1 MNRLLSAIVIFIII
15 LSIIPLININIAYSN
30 NTNPLEIIITEDNI
44 TSSPYYK
51 GGDGSKDNPWI
62 LEFGDL
68 DLSGGHI
75 YITNFTGGYMIIRN
89 SNIYNGDWVV
99 LNIGANDNVTN
110 MNILIENTS
119 IHDITDKGY
128 ALRLEAKNSI
138 ITLDNVQVYNGSS
151 KDWWD
156 ATLCI
161 EYMDNSKVYINNS
174 VIYGGGHVIRIDG
187 VDTATKIVVYN
198 TVLYGVRD
206 DVGWGTSWRGL
217 IRIDNSKAP
226 DLWIINSVFSAK
238 DSAGEPSGI
247 SVSGINDVIIHF
259 VNTTIKYENISF
271 DNIIRIYEGSTIKL
285 ISVNGLTVENQAVA
299 RDIVHIGS
307 NSGGKFETINITNV
321 RGGGFRYL
329 VGISK
334 DTTGDQLLVTN
345 INITGVKGIIST
357 GNKLSIKRIIVENV
371 AIKEVDKLFILP
383 NTDNEIKFFEI
394 RNLYAESYSD
404 GADIRGVSSG
414 LFINIKMIDNDRNN
428 DGWADGNGLYLNN
441 VNNTIIKNIYFEDA
455 GWKDIVLDGIHYN
468 ITIENFVDKENVNSN
483 GQNML
488 LAIGPWGKATVVGLT
503 IRNGTVYSEDLLI
516 VYDGDE
522 ILEDVV
528 ITDVNVI
535 GSSPAGWESGRCGNQ
550 IYLVSGKDIIIENVN
565 LSDATVNGIYLDNV
579 DNVKIINVNIS
590 NAENYGVYIT
600 DKASNIVV
608 KNTTFWH
615 NKKTPQAYSDSSS
628 VTAYYNLYTD
638 YTGKD
643 LNGDGIGDT
652 PYKWAGKGGVVDE
665 KPIYIGA
672 YIAVLIITD
681 ENAASLAASGAGTPD
696 NPYIINIDYESI
708 PSKFMYGVYVCN
720 LTKSNIV
727 ITGKIKGN
735 AGIAL
740 LYIGENIS
748 TSIIVKDLEVEGS
761 NGYGIIIDEY
771 NGPKLEI
778 TSVTVKYVKAD
789 AISIV
794 NSTGIVVDKV
804 NLENIGSTGV
814 SIIASHNIELTDVTV
829 KSTGHWSIGIQS
841 GSTSIT
847 IKGLKSSDAGW
858 DGVFVEDSSD
868 ITIVDNIITT
878 PGYKG
883 IFIKNSE
890 SIRIENNKISY
901 THDSPILLENDENI
915 IIRNNVIGPAI
926 SSNIWPGI
934 QFKVKATNVLI
945 EKNIIK
951 DLQGADC
958 AYGIAF
964 WTSNGTYNV
973 LINDVEITGV
983 TMGIEIENGNNIT
996 MKNLYIHDLTQTQVW
1011 NGHGINIKRSNRI
1024 NILDT
1029 RILNTPLAAIR
1040 LEATN
1045 NTNIK
1050 NVVIDKPRW
1059 GIIVTSKSFN
1069 VYILNVNITNTS
1081 SYGIMLWS
1089 GQNILVKDSIIMNSQ
1104 RSGILIASEVSNVK
1118 ILSNIIAKNGAEEE
1132 KPQRMYGLAIDHGAT
1147 NIIVQYNSFVDNLH
1161 TPQAW
1166 VNSTDKSIIFSY
1178 NYWSDYKGEDKN
1190 GDGIGDTPYTLA
1202 SPLSSPLQDPKP
1214 LMKPTPQHISI
1225 LEKLGLYKPI
1235 TTTTTTTTVTTTTTT
1250 TTTSPTHT
1258 TTTTT
1263 TTTIP
1268 PTTTTPTTTQPT
1280 GVSPTLIIGIIIV
1293 IVIIA
1298 IIGFMI
1304 YKKK

>member
-1 MNRLLSAIVIFIII
+1 MSRLLSSVVIFIII
-15 LSIIPLININIAYSN
+15 LSIIPLINISIVESN
-30 NTNPLEIIITEDNI
+30 STNPLKIVITEDNI
-44 TSSPYYK
+44 TSSPFYK
-51 GGDGSKDNPWI
+51 GGDGTKDNPWI

-119 IHDITDKGY
+119 IHDITGKGY
-128 ALRLEAKNSI
+128 ALRLEAKNSV

-156 ATLCI
+156 AALCI
-161 EYMDNSKVYINNS
+161 EYMSGSKVFINNS
-174 VIYGGGHVIRIDG
+174 IIYGGGHVIRING
-187 VDTATKIVVYN
+187 VDTATKIVIYN
-198 TVLYGVRD
+198 TVLYGVKD

-217 IRIDNSKAP
+217 IRIDNSEAP
-226 DLWIINSVFSAK
+226 DLWIINSVLSAK

-247 SVSGINDVIIHF
+247 SISGINDAVIHII
-259 VNTTIKYENISF
+259 NTTIKYENMSF
-271 DNIIRIYEGSTIKL
+271 DNIIKIYEGSTVKL
-285 ISVNGLTVENQAVA
+285 IYINGLTVENNAVT

-307 NSGGKFETINITNV
+307 NSGGKFEVINITDV
-321 RGGGFRYL
+321 KGGGFRYL

-334 DTTGDQLLVTN
+334 DTTGDQLLITN
-345 INITGVKGIIST
+345 VNITGVKGIISS
-357 GNKLSIKRIIVENV
+357 GNKLAINRIEVTNV
-371 AIKEVDKLFILP
+371 VIKEVDKLFVLP
-383 NTDNEIKFFEI
+383 NTDNKIKFFEI

-414 LFINIKMIDNDRNN
+414 LFTDIKMIDNDRNN

-468 ITIENFVDKENVNSN
+468 ITIENFVDKENINSN

-488 LAIGPWGKATVVGLT
+488 LAIGPWSKATVVGLT
-503 IRNGTVYSEDLLI
+503 IKNGIIYSEDLLT
-516 VYDGDE
+516 VYDGDDT
-522 ILEDVV
+522 LE
-528 ITDVNVI
+528 NVI
-535 GSSPAGWESGRCGNQ
+535 ITNVSVVGSSPAGWEGGRCGNQ
-550 IYLVSGKDIIIENVN
+550 IYLVSGKNITIENVN

-579 DNVKIINVNIS
+579 DNVKIIHVNIS

-600 DKASNIVV
+600 DKALNVVV

-615 NKKTPQAYSDSSS
+615 NKKTPQAYSDSPS

-638 YTGKD
+638 YIGKD

-665 KPIYIGA
+665 KPIYTGA

-681 ENAASLAASGAGTPD
+681 ENAASLATSGTGTPD

-720 LTKSNIV
+720 LTKSNII

-735 AGIAL
+735 ASIAL

-748 TSIIVKDLEVEGS
+748 TSIIIKDLEVEGS
-761 NGYGIIIDEY
+761 NGYGIIVDEY

-804 NLENIGSTGV
+804 DLENIGSTGV
-814 SIIASHNIELTDVTV
+814 SIISSHSIELTNVNV

-841 GSTSIT
+841 GSSTIT

-858 DGVFVEDSSD
+858 DGVFAEDSSD
-868 ITIVDNIITT
+868 ITVIDSVITT

-883 IFIKNSE
+883 IFIKNSY

-926 SSNIWPGI
+926 SSNMWPGI

-1029 RILNTPLAAIR
+1029 RIINTPLAAIR

-1050 NVVIDKPRW
+1050 NVEIENPRW
-1059 GIIVTSKSFN
+1059 GIVVTSKSFN
-1069 VYILNVNITNTS
+1069 VYILNVNITNAA

-1089 GQNILVKDSIIMNSQ
+1089 GKNILVKDSIITKSQ
-1104 RSGILIASEVSNVK
+1104 RSGILIGSSVSNVK
-1118 ILSNIIAKNGAEEE
+1118 ILGNIIAKNGAEEE
-1132 KPQRMYGLAIDHGAT
+1132 KPQRMYGIAIDHGAT
-1147 NIIVQYNSFVDNLH
+1147 NILVQYNSFVDNLH

-1166 VNSTDKSIIFSY
+1166 VNSTDKSIIFAY
-1178 NYWSDYKGEDKN
+1178 NYWSDYKGIDKN
-1190 GDGIGDTPYTLA
+1190 GDGIGDTPYSLA
-1202 SPLSSPLQDPKP
+1202 SPLSPPPQDPKP
-1214 LMKPTPQHISI
+1214 LMKPTPQHMKI

-1235 TTTTTTTTVTTTTTT
+1235 TTTTTTTTTSQTTTTTT
-1250 TTTSPTHT
+1250 TPVHT

-1263 TTTIP
+1263 TTPTMTTTP
-1268 PTTTTPTTTQPT
+1268 PTTTPVQPT
-1280 GVSPTLIIGIIIV
+1280 GISPFLIVGIIIL
-1293 IVIIA
+1293 IIA
-1298 IIGFMI
+1298 IIGLVF
-1304 YKKK
+1304 YKKKK